1 MKRKVDNISIIF
13 GLLVMVALAVTTENS
28 ISDKYKD
35 AVIILYITLILFIT
49 VCIVRTIFQAGKKQY
64 LQTVKD
70 NQEYHNLEDKIKNC
84 NTFLEQF
91 QKYVNYVMY
100 EGSLN
105 EINLVQLKDK
115 KDELLTILSHIP
127 KVNNLLEDLN
137 EQDEEEIS
145 EYDVITCHNIAE
157 LVGVIYYKL
166 YELRY
171 IRGKEFREINSEI
184 YPYIKKYYDTII
196 VETNSR
202 IKQYRENRA
211 VCAKQPISFAARIY
225 GFFVKVE
232 KTQDAIIMN
241 EKHTKEI
248 KEGLEKVIH
257 QKTEE
262 IEQQQRIAAERKYQL
277 DNITKFLHDLFASS
291 EDNVVV
297 SKQII
302 QMLDNNEKIDWKSFS
317 ADKTG
322 DVIVSGICGAIKL
335 GLTASGIPII

>member
-1 MKRKVDNISIIF
+1 MKRIVYNISIFF
-13 GLLVMVALAVTTENS
+13 GLLVMVGLAVTTDNS
-28 ISDKYKD
+28 ISDKHKD
-35 AVIILYITLILFIT
+35 ATIILYITLILFIT
-49 VCIVRTIFQAGKKQY
+49 VCIVSTIFQTGKKQY
-64 LQTVKD
+64 LQAVKD
-70 NQEYHNLEDKIKNC
+70 NQEYHNLEDKIKYC
-84 NTFLEQF
+84 NIFLPQF

-100 EGSLN
+100 GGVLD
-105 EINLVQLKDK
+105 EIDFVQLKDK

-127 KVNNLLEDLN
+127 EVNNLN
-137 EQDEEEIS
+137 EQDDEENS
-145 EYDVITCHNIAE
+145 EYDVITCHNVAE
-157 LVGVIYYKL
+157 LVGVIYYRL
-166 YELRY
+166 YELQY
-171 IRGKEFREINSEI
+171 IGDEGFRKIHYEI

-202 IKQYRENRA
+202 IKHYKEKRDA
-211 VCAKQPISFAARIY
+211 CAKQPISFAARIY

-257 QKTEE
+257 QKSEE
-262 IEQQQRIAAERKYQL
+262 IEQQQRIAAKRKYQL
-277 DNITKFLHDLFASS
+277 DHITQFLHDLFASS

-297 SKQII
+297 TKQIM
-302 QMLDNNEKIDWKSFS
+302 QMLDKNEKIDWKSFS

-335 GLTASGIPII
+335 GLKVIGIPII